1 MTNEVNLFIF
11 RHGITNWN
19 LEERIQGRT
28 DIPLNAQGIDQAEE
42 LAKCLEPFEIEQI
55 VSSPLSRAAQTAF
68 TVANALKIDVTMI
81 SDLTEVFFG
90 DAEGRTKSE
99 LVAENGEDFWERWRS
114 VEPQDLLFRFLN
126 GESKIE
132 ARTRAITALEKFVT
146 ANTQVSKLGVSTHGG
161 VLRYIV
167 NGLLPQ
173 SEMPVPV
180 PNCACYVIKYC
191 RQRKIWS
198 FMNRLN

>member
-81 SDLTEVFFG
+81 S
-90 DAEGRTKSE
+90 
-99 LVAENGEDFWERWRS
+99 ERR
-114 VEPQDLLFRFLN
+114 E
-126 GESKIE
+126 
-132 ARTRAITALEKFVT
+132 
-146 ANTQVSKLGVSTHGG
+146 
-161 VLRYIV
+161 
-167 NGLLPQ
+167 
-173 SEMPVPV
+173 
-180 PNCACYVIKYC
+180 
-191 RQRKIWS
+191 
-198 FMNRLN
+198 